1 MGSND
6 DDDVDGG
13 VRFVLTQQ
21 DFQLILICIVR
32 VGVAAACVLRLV
44 GDFHESRSD
53 GRTRMDAALMMT
65 RRHGAVPLVLY
76 LFVDTLGSFLENFEA
91 LLELRLILLGLWAGR
106 VMVTRALLLDPMG
119 REARIDALE
128 ALAPFLRVVALAG
141 GVASP
146 CSVARSGAAVASRG
160 VLCVLDGSALLGA
173 AFVAALAARMLVP
186 VRRALQAEKK
196 NEAEIAA
203 AKAAVAARDLAGVEA
218 DGRAG
223 ALACASLISQK
234 RSLVRLL
241 GFAVLA
247 AAAAA
252 GLLEFHLA
260 EALGFA
266 RPGRE
271 LDRIDGPREGAFQYL
286 YAVAELALPVYWI
299 LLMQPLFAR
308 HGAPPPGPA
317 KRDDDVEADKAR
329 RWARWAPSGRSG
341 DFCGAELAP
350 PDEVHNPAHDRDS
363 SRDTDVELV
372 APRAS
377 RSSGLRMPTRQPSEL
392 RRKGTVVEL
401 RARPRQELFLLDELA
416 GSPVAA
422 LFAGRDSFVVAYERR
437 RKLGDAGDGAVWRE
451 LALELGFALG
461 NLAASDTARSPEP
474 EWSGYSDGEHHR
486 DCPPVFM
493 EEERVEDHRVVGRA
507 FVGCRELLAA
517 ATRGDGA
524 FDPKRDGLP
533 TIWRP
538 RWRVRA
544 QRPSRRLSVPA
555 ACLRELSGC
564 RRHDATILAA
574 RLKAHRAKLG
584 VQNAFSNAKRL
595 EVAVQWLAKITQKMQ
610 SAASTYSRLAEGY
623 EAGALCDADGGQPVQ
638 NFKASTLKKS
648 AALAFVPINLHI
660 QLFVVDP
667 NDEARTPTVDA
678 IATCGAFAAHA
689 SKFKRGGVAQL
700 KRDFGAAAAEA
711 GRARRGRQGGGGQGL
726 GGPEGRGRGGGVHD
740 RRRRGAAADAPRPA
754 SARKAGGP
762 ARTAPDPVRPAVV
775 ERPSDHYERPS
786 DVYAAAAAADVDRPS
801 DLDRER
807 SSERHRE
814 LRERRRRRPGGDTPP
829 PPRASRGGRRGSAF
843 SLFSGA
849 GPDTPVSTPGNE
861 TFKTRPDTPRQQSN
875 LTKMLRRHTNVFL
888 GQSPFAAAV
897 RDGRDAWPMDL
908 AEVPLDGKLIELD
921 CAIQLRL
928 DQVGAVDQLDRC
940 GLVLVG
946 HAPGEPKAPP
956 RVSLAGPRR
965 NDATLYL
972 SVDGRILDVMGIN
985 EMQSIANTGVSGDP
999 AFQEDI
1005 NRAALGR
1012 LEKHVED
1019 VVLYFDGDFDD
1030 GRSSGLDRRPADFES
1045 RGNDEWRDDLR
1056 ALAGKR
1062 RNIPRA
1068 RRSSRAFGREKSSP
1082 ARSVGLDGTLEQ
1094 LQDDL
1099 EDLKDLVARSLHASR
1114 KHWQNIVGGE
1124 VVAKKHWQILVAAAD
1139 LVRAAGGVRVTSCKS
1154 GKDRT
1159 GMSVTFEQ
1167 VRLARKH
1174 LDCGD
1179 DDVDRVLY
1187 LSRLHGTRLENA
1199 RKNTGRPVFAFNLP
1213 GRHAP
1218 AVYRPPLAVA
1228 NKAVAS

>member
-106 VMVTRALLLDPMG
+106 VMVTRAFLLDPTG

-141 GVASP
+141 GVASL
-146 CSVARSGAAVASRG
+146 VLRSPAPGAGRS
-160 VLCVLDGSALLGA
+160 
-173 AFVAALAARMLVP
+173 
-186 VRRALQAEKK
+186 RRAACSASSTGREEERGGDRGRQGAL
-196 NEAEIAA
+196 
-203 AKAAVAARDLAGVEA
+203 AARDLAGVEA

-401 RARPRQELFLLDELA
+401 RGPARVRAEELFLLDELA

-451 LALELGFALG
+451 LARSDVVRNETNPTFAVALHVECFPDEQLELGFALG

-538 RWRVRA
+538 ARA
-544 QRPSRRLSVPA
+544 GDA
-555 ACLRELSGC
+555 FELSAPIAPSIW
-564 RRHDATILAA
+564 RDAP
-574 RLKAHRAKLG
+574 AHRAKLG

-700 KRDFGAAAAEA
+700 KRDFEA
-711 GRARRGRQGGGGQGL
+711 RARLLRKRA
-726 GGPEGRGRGGGVHD
+726 ERD
-740 RRRRGAAADAPRPA
+740 EAAKEEEA
-754 SARKAGGP
+754 KAWE
-762 ARTAPDPVRPAVV
+762 AQKA
-775 ERPSDHYERPS
+775 E
-786 DVYAAAAAADVDRPS
+786 AAAAASTTAGGAAAPRTHFAPDEREEGGRGPARALRAGPRTASSAS
-801 DLDRER
+801 DD
-807 SSERHRE
+807 
-814 LRERRRRRPGGDTPP
+814 GDDFGDDTPP
-829 PPRASRGGRRGSAF
+829 PPRAEPRRSTRLSLF

-972 SVDGRILDVMGIN
+972 SIDGRILDVMVPARDPDARVPLALVPVLFSQGIN

-1030 GRSSGLDRRPADFES
+1030 GRSSGLDRR
-1045 RGNDEWRDDLR
+1045 
-1056 ALAGKR
+1056 
-1062 RNIPRA
+1062 
-1068 RRSSRAFGREKSSP
+1068 
-1082 ARSVGLDGTLEQ
+1082 LDGTLEQ

-1199 RKNTGRPVFAFNLP
+1199 RKNTGRPVFAFNLFQV
-1213 GRHAP
+1213 GMLP